1 MEEVKEKQSRLKKQ
15 NLFNMS
21 KLDRPLFTDRRK
33 KPVTVKGTKT
43 KNKDISF
50 SPVAN
55 PTFKKGGF
63 IARGCGKVMKDRKK
77 VTKVY

>member
-1 MEEVKEKQSRLKKQ
+1 MV
-15 NLFNMS
+15 

-33 KPVTVKGTKT
+33 KPVTVKGTKL
-43 KNKDISF
+43 KDKGVSF
-50 SPVAN
+50 NPVVN